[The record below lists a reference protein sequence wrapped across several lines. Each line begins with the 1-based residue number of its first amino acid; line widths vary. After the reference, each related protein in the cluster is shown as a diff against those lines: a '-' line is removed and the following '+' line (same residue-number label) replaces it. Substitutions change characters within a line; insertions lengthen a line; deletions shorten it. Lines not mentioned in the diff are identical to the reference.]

1 MTGAD
6 ARWRKSSRS
15 GGSNQ
20 CVECAVVSGGRA
32 VRDSKAPTAGTLVVP
47 VAAFARLVETVKA
60 GVRDV

>member
-1 MTGAD
+1 MTEALVD
-6 ARWRKSSRS
+6 WRKSSRS
-15 GGSNQ
+15 GGANQ

-60 GVRDV
+60 GVRDA